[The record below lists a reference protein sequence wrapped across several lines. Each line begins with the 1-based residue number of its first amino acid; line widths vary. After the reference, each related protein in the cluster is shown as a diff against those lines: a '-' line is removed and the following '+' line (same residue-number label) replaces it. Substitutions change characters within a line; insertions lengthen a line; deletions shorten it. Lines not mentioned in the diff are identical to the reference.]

1 MMYFVRY
8 TALCTGIYLSL
19 AAVEIFL
26 LSPLADFF
34 GSSYRSRLIFYL
46 ILLLILD
53 PLITR
58 YLSEKI
64 RKHFEKEE
72 GEQV

>member
-1 MMYFVRY
+1 MQFVKY
-8 TALCTGIYLSL
+8 TLLCMGIYLSL
-19 AAVEIFL
+19 AASEIFL

-34 GSSYRSRLIFYL
+34 GSSYRSHLIFYL

-53 PLITR
+53 PILTR
-58 YLSEKI
+58 ILSEKI
-64 RKHFEKEE
+64 RRHFDPQE